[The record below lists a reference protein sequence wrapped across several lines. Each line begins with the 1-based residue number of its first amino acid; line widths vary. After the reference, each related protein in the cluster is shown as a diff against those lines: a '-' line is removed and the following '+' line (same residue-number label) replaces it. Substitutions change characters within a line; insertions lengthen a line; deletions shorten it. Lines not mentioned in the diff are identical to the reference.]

1 MYRAPDKATNKNF
14 FSQQLEYS
22 MWYTVECVIFEFV
35 SRRCKIRSVTS
46 MHRDIMLFS
55 VCMLSLVWSWRRHLL
70 GHVYRKTAQ
79 WAKEGIAIR
88 NFRTEFR
95 KRGKICADE
104 KGACKDVLFFKKNIC
119 AAKGISK
126 RRCMQAGKA

>member
-1 MYRAPDKATNKNF
+1 
-14 FSQQLEYS
+14 
-22 MWYTVECVIFEFV
+22 
-35 SRRCKIRSVTS
+35 

-55 VCMLSLVWSWRRHLL
+55 VYMLSLVWSWRRHLL

-95 KRGKICADE
+95 KGGKICADE
-104 KGACKDVLFFKKNIC
+104 KGACKDVLFFKKNLC

-126 RRCMQAGKA
+126 RRCRQARLEEEEGILKIFFDSSSSSPYAGREGRG